1 MSLPS
6 VEVPGHYLVEVLELN
21 TPVFVDVAE
30 SHHRFHHLF
39 LQRLLELSHY
49 IPQVRNRQ
57 VTLIRSIVFLEHFF
71 HIPSTL
77 IFNWSR
83 AHCFHEL
90 RKRNTAC
97 LVLVEFG
104 NDLVDGFFGWVETV
118 FSQ

>member
-6 VEVPGHYLVEVLELN
+6 VEVPGHYLVEVLKLN
-21 TPVFVDVAE
+21 TSVLVDVAE

-39 LQRLLELSHY
+39 LQRLLELPHY
-49 IPQVRNRQ
+49 IPQVGNRQ
-57 VTLIRSIVFLEHFF
+57 VTFICSIVFLEHFL

-77 IFNWSR
+77 IFDWPR

-97 LVLVEFG
+97 LVLVKLS
-104 NDLVDGFFGWVETV
+104 NDLVDGLFGWVEAV
-118 FSQ
+118 LSE